1 MVTVSNVADR
11 AGEVATGRK
20 PSVLGEGTVGR
31 TRDANTDTL
40 KEL

>member
-20 PSVLGEGTVGR
+20 PSVLGEGTVGSELG
-31 TRDANTDTL
+31 TRIQTL
-40 KEL
+40 